1 MVQPM
6 ARIAICDPNEI
17 ARLGIAHALEGE
29 GLRVV
34 GVAADC
40 AGAEALLRK
49 RPEVVLIDAATDGL
63 ETFIA
68 KARTEGC
75 IVIGTG
81 VEGADERAFAG
92 IMAGACGYLTKDL
105 PARAWAAGVRAA
117 LRGEAPLSRALT
129 ARLVDAYRTRTN
141 SRLLGL
147 LPSDNRLTTREWEI
161 LRLVAQGKTNRSVAQ
176 ELCISVE
183 TVRTHMSN
191 ILSKLDAP
199 NRSAAAVKYHQLVGV
214 S

>member
-1 MVQPM
+1 M

-17 ARLGIAHALEGE
+17 ARLGIAHALRGE

-34 GVAADC
+34 GVVADC
-40 AGAEALLRK
+40 DGAYAVLAQ
-49 RPEVVLIDAATDGL
+49 RPQVILIDTTVDGL
-63 ETFIA
+63 EQFVGR
-68 KARTEGC
+68 ARESGC
-75 IVIGTG
+75 IVIGT
-81 VEGADERAFAG
+81 
-92 IMAGACGYLTKDL
+92 
-105 PARAWAAGVRAA
+105 GVRAA

-129 ARLVDAYRTRTN
+129 ARLVDAYRTRANT
-141 SRLLGL
+141 RLVGVV
-147 LPSDNRLTTREWEI
+147 PNENRLTSREWQI
-161 LRLVAQGKTNRSVAQ
+161 LQLVAQGKTNRTVAR

-191 ILSKLDAP
+191 ILGKLDAP

>member
-17 ARLGIAHALEGE
+17 ARLGIAHALRGE

-34 GVAADC
+34 GVVADC
-40 AGAEALLRK
+40 DGAYAVLAQ
-49 RPEVVLIDAATDGL
+49 RPQVILIDTTVDGL
-63 ETFIA
+63 EQFVGR
-68 KARTEGC
+68 ARESGC

-129 ARLVDAYRTRTN
+129 ARLVDAYRTRANT
-141 SRLLGL
+141 RLVGVV
-147 LPSDNRLTTREWEI
+147 PNENRLTSREWQI
-161 LRLVAQGKTNRSVAQ
+161 LQLVAQGKTNRTVAR

-191 ILSKLDAP
+191 ILGKLDAP

>member
-1 MVQPM
+1 
-6 ARIAICDPNEI
+6 
-17 ARLGIAHALEGE
+17 
-29 GLRVV
+29 
-34 GVAADC
+34 
-40 AGAEALLRK
+40 
-49 RPEVVLIDAATDGL
+49 
-63 ETFIA
+63 
-68 KARTEGC
+68 
-75 IVIGTG
+75 
-81 VEGADERAFAG
+81 
-92 IMAGACGYLTKDL
+92 
-105 PARAWAAGVRAA
+105 
-117 LRGEAPLSRALT
+117 LSRALT

-147 LPSDNRLTTREWEI
+147 LPSDNRLTSREWEI